1 MLSQSDPVFRLCP
14 ALRYSQVLSSVAGP
28 SEGVHIT
35 HESAFR
41 EKMSMSHDQVIKR
54 MREDLE
60 QLGNEVRNMSAHEP
74 RNVLVS
80 AASGAVFALVF
91 SWLAFKVWF

>member
-1 MLSQSDPVFRLCP
+1 M
-14 ALRYSQVLSSVAGP
+14 
-28 SEGVHIT
+28 HIT